1 MKVRITF
8 EYETL
13 SGEYEMTV
21 NNLSNP
27 GQAIPLNNIQEA
39 IKRITGDVEKEV
51 IGLPEVNTIIDR
63 KDN

>member
-1 MKVRITF
+1 
-8 EYETL
+8 
-13 SGEYEMTV
+13 MTV